1 LAGDAAGLGAAEA
14 AQGLRIGRKKGIM
27 TVRGE
32 PLGEAQNIPAGIG
45 LMALGFFLFS
55 LNDALGKY
63 LAGTYSPGQI
73 LLFRSMF
80 ALAILAP
87 FVMRVGY
94 RTLFTL
100 EQPGLQAFRLA
111 CATIDTFLF
120 YWAVS
125 VLPLAD
131 AMTYYL
137 AGPIYVTVMAALFL
151 GETVRWRRWLAV
163 LAGFVGVV
171 VALQPSTASF
181 GWYALLALA
190 GSIMY
195 AVFVVTTRSLRRTP
209 DVSLAFWQFAVALVV
224 GAITAPLDWVRPTG
238 EDIALIGLLGVLAL
252 AAILCVNRSLKMAPA
267 SIVVPYQ
274 NTLIVWAVIL
284 GYIFFGDVP
293 APSLLIGA
301 AIIIL
306 AGLYIFFRERKVADR
321 G

>member
-1 LAGDAAGLGAAEA
+1 
-14 AQGLRIGRKKGIM
+14 M

>member
-1 LAGDAAGLGAAEA
+1 
-14 AQGLRIGRKKGIM
+14 M

-224 GAITAPLDWVRPTG
+224 GALTAPLDWVRPTG

-284 GYIFFGDVP
+284 GYVFFGDVP